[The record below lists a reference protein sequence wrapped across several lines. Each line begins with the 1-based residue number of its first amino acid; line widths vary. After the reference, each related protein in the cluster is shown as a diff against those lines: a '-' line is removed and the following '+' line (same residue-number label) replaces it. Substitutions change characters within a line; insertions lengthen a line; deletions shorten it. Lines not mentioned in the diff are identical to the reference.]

1 MIMDWLRHNTSARYR
16 LLETRFQGEFDVNE
30 LKASA
35 QRTGLYVFLALLVLT
50 IAESIIGGLETP
62 ITVLLII
69 IALVKA
75 ALIVYFF
82 MHVYRLWR
90 EESH

>member
-1 MIMDWLRHNTSARYR
+1 MSDA
-16 LLETRFQGEFDVNE
+16 
-30 LKASA
+30 LKSA
-35 QRTGLYVFLALLVLT
+35 QRTGLYIFLALMVLT
-50 IAESIIGGLETP
+50 IVESIVGGMENP
-62 ITVLLII
+62 ITVLLLIV
-69 IALVKA
+69 ALVKA

>member
-1 MIMDWLRHNTSARYR
+1 MSNVKNA
-16 LLETRFQGEFDVNE
+16 
-30 LKASA
+30 A
-35 QRTGLYVFLALLVLT
+35 QRTGVYVFLALLVLT
-50 IAESIIGGLETP
+50 IVESVVGGLETP
-62 ITVLLII
+62 ITVLLLI

>member
-1 MIMDWLRHNTSARYR
+1 MS
-16 LLETRFQGEFDVNE
+16 EV
-30 LKASA
+30 KVSA
-35 QRTGLYVFLALLVLT
+35 QRTGLYVFLALLVMT
-50 IAESIIGGLETP
+50 VAESIIGGLETP

>member
-1 MIMDWLRHNTSARYR
+1 MSDAK
-16 LLETRFQGEFDVNE
+16 
-30 LKASA
+30 KAA
-35 QRTGLYVFLALLVLT
+35 QRTGLTVFVVLLVLT
-50 IAESIIGGLETP
+50 IIESVVGGLETP
-62 ITVLLII
+62 ITVLLLI

-75 ALIVYFF
+75 ALTIYFF

>member
-1 MIMDWLRHNTSARYR
+1 MDVS
-16 LLETRFQGEFDVNE
+16 DPK
-30 LKASA
+30 KAA
-35 QRTGLYVFLALLVLT
+35 QRTGGYVFLALLVLT
-50 IAESIIGGLETP
+50 IIESIVGGLETP
-62 ITVLLII
+62 VTVLLLI

-75 ALIVYFF
+75 ALIIYFF

>member
-1 MIMDWLRHNTSARYR
+1 MSEA
-16 LLETRFQGEFDVNE
+16 
-30 LKASA
+30 KASV
-35 QRTGLYVFLALLVLT
+35 QRTGFYVFLALLILT
-50 IAESIIGGLETP
+50 IAESIVGGLATP
-62 ITVLLII
+62 ITVLLLI
-69 IALVKA
+69 IALIKA

>member
-1 MIMDWLRHNTSARYR
+1 MS
-16 LLETRFQGEFDVNE
+16 EV
-30 LKASA
+30 KASA

-50 IAESIIGGLETP
+50 IAESIIGGLASP

-69 IALVKA
+69 IALIKA

>member
-1 MIMDWLRHNTSARYR
+1 VS
-16 LLETRFQGEFDVNE
+16 EV
-30 LKASA
+30 KASA
-35 QRTGLYVFLALLVLT
+35 QRTGLYVFLALMILT
-50 IAESIIGGLETP
+50 IAESIIGGLATP
-62 ITVLLII
+62 ITVLLLI

>member
-1 MIMDWLRHNTSARYR
+1 MS
-16 LLETRFQGEFDVNE
+16 DV
-30 LKASA
+30 KASA
-35 QRTGLYVFLALLVLT
+35 QRTGVYVFLALLVLT

-62 ITVLLII
+62 ITVLLLI

>member
-1 MIMDWLRHNTSARYR
+1 MS
-16 LLETRFQGEFDVNE
+16 E

-50 IAESIIGGLETP
+50 VAESVIGSLETP

>member
-1 MIMDWLRHNTSARYR
+1 MS
-16 LLETRFQGEFDVNE
+16 EV
-30 LKASA
+30 KASA

-50 IAESIIGGLETP
+50 IAESIIGGLENP
-62 ITVLLII
+62 ITVLLLI

>member
-1 MIMDWLRHNTSARYR
+1 MSEA
-16 LLETRFQGEFDVNE
+16 
-30 LKASA
+30 KKSA

-50 IAESIIGGLETP
+50 IAESVVGSLETP
-62 ITVLLII
+62 ITVLLLI

-75 ALIVYFF
+75 ALIIYFF

>member
-1 MIMDWLRHNTSARYR
+1 MS
-16 LLETRFQGEFDVNE
+16 EV
-30 LKASA
+30 KASA
-35 QRTGLYVFLALLVLT
+35 QRTGLYVFLVLLVLT
-50 IAESIIGGLETP
+50 VAEATIGSLETP

>member
-1 MIMDWLRHNTSARYR
+1 MS
-16 LLETRFQGEFDVNE
+16 DV
-30 LKASA
+30 KASA

-50 IAESIIGGLETP
+50 IAESVIGGLETP
-62 ITVLLII
+62 ITVLLLI
-69 IALVKA
+69 IALIKA

>member
-1 MIMDWLRHNTSARYR
+1 VSEA
-16 LLETRFQGEFDVNE
+16 
-30 LKASA
+30 KASA

-50 IAESIIGGLETP
+50 IVESIVGGLETP
-62 ITVLLII
+62 ITVLLLI

-75 ALIVYFF
+75 ALIVYYF

>member
-1 MIMDWLRHNTSARYR
+1 MSESKSSAY
-16 LLETRFQGEFDVNE
+16 
-30 LKASA
+30 
-35 QRTGLYVFLALLVLT
+35 RTGFYVFVGLLVLT
-50 IAESIIGGLETP
+50 AVEYVVGTAANPSA
-62 ITVLLII
+62 VALLI

-75 ALIVYFF
+75 VLIIYFF

>member
-1 MIMDWLRHNTSARYR
+1 MSEA
-16 LLETRFQGEFDVNE
+16 
-30 LKASA
+30 KKSA
-35 QRTGLYVFLALLVLT
+35 QRTGLYVFLALLVMT
-50 IAESIIGGLETP
+50 MVEYVIGVMETP
-62 ITVLLII
+62 ITVLLLI

-75 ALIVYFF
+75 ALIIYFF

>member
-1 MIMDWLRHNTSARYR
+1 VVPNL
-16 LLETRFQGEFDVNE
+16 FVGELDVSDA
-30 LKASA
+30 LKSA
-35 QRTGLYVFLALLVLT
+35 QRTGLYIFLALMVLT
-50 IAESIIGGLETP
+50 IVESIVGGMENP
-62 ITVLLII
+62 ITVLLLIV
-69 IALVKA
+69 ALVKA

>member
-1 MIMDWLRHNTSARYR
+1 MSEA
-16 LLETRFQGEFDVNE
+16 
-30 LKASA
+30 KASA

-50 IAESIIGGLETP
+50 IAESIVGGLATP

>member
-1 MIMDWLRHNTSARYR
+1 MSEA
-16 LLETRFQGEFDVNE
+16 
-30 LKASA
+30 KASA

-50 IAESIIGGLETP
+50 IVESIVGGLETP
-62 ITVLLII
+62 ITVLLLI

-82 MHVYRLWR
+82 RHVYRLWR

>member
-1 MIMDWLRHNTSARYR
+1 MSEA
-16 LLETRFQGEFDVNE
+16 
-30 LKASA
+30 KKSA

-50 IAESIIGGLETP
+50 IAESIVGSLETP
-62 ITVLLII
+62 ITVLLLI

-75 ALIVYFF
+75 ALIIYFF

>member
-1 MIMDWLRHNTSARYR
+1 MS
-16 LLETRFQGEFDVNE
+16 EV
-30 LKASA
+30 KASA
-35 QRTGLYVFLALLVLT
+35 QRTGLFVFLALLVLT
-50 IAESIIGGLETP
+50 IAESIVGGLETP

-75 ALIVYFF
+75 ALIIYFF

>member
-1 MIMDWLRHNTSARYR
+1 VSEA
-16 LLETRFQGEFDVNE
+16 
-30 LKASA
+30 KASA
-35 QRTGLYVFLALLVLT
+35 QRTGLYVFLALLALT
-50 IAESIIGGLETP
+50 IVESIVGGLETP
-62 ITVLLII
+62 ITVLLLI

-75 ALIVYFF
+75 ALIVYYF